1 MIWGPDESN
10 IQRFGGLIQQISC
23 AVRGLAN
30 AENSWAQRLAM
41 AWGVAADGSEYRKWP
56 LKSTAIT
63 CLGAGDRWG
72 ELRNGDRDETH
83 QKGDEAGNVDSNSKH
98 VSTFLSGAKPEDSNA
113 IELRAQ

>member
-1 MIWGPDESN
+1 MQSTI
-10 IQRFGGLIQQISC
+10 
-23 AVRGLAN
+23 
-30 AENSWAQRLAM
+30 
-41 AWGVAADGSEYRKWP
+41 VAAWDRKPP
-56 LKSTAIT
+56 LKRDTAIARSESGQSP
-63 CLGAGDRWG
+63 CG